1 MKLLRCV
8 RKPRVKVIVIVDSK
22 IDILINKLRSENI
35 VYKLVKA
42 APEDLKLSPSGWW
55 MPHK

>member
-22 IDILINKLRSENI
+22 IDILINKLSSENI

-42 APEDLKLSPSGWW
+42 APEDLKLSPSG
-55 MPHK
+55 